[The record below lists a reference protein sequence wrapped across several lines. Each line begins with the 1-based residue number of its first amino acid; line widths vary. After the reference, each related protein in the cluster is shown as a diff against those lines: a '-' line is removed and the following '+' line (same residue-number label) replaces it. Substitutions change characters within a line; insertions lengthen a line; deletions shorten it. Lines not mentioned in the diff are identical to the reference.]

1 MSGDVQLELWLHE
14 YEMSALSS
22 VLEKQGTTVEKRM
35 QEMLI
40 GLYAE
45 LVPHEEQQEIRSR
58 LDAEC
63 AAEQTAEEAAR
74 KYTAFCVRENDK
86 ISFYQLDRT
95 EDILEVAK
103 FLRRYLRQGQG
114 HGAAALQT
122 SAFARM
128 EPVTAE
134 RYERLLALRMESPGK
149 VTGVFDLDFDRQEV
163 SSADAAE
170 GWKTWSM
177 QDVSNAIYHA
187 YRKCCLRP
195 EQYTARFL
203 EKLESK
209 ELTSPGHLSA
219 RDISFAEE
227 ITEID
232 SLLNFYMETYFDVDK
247 VFGTHICTCENDD
260 TLNVYQGQ
268 YPLLHCKSAV
278 RGLGRTSPYQTMA
291 LLRTAKD
298 PGRNYSR
305 IKHGGRKRPDPRGTP
320 PRRAGRG
327 RLDGGHFSPPG
338 VSSGVCFHKKPA
350 VARFLRV
357 PGGDIYGFQE
367 EHHAERKNQVRAAD
381 LA

>member
-58 LDAEC
+58 LYAEC

-128 EPVTAE
+128 DPVTE
-134 RYERLLALRMESPGK
+134 EQYERLLALRMESPGK

-187 YRKCCLRP
+187 YRKSCLRP
-195 EQYTARFL
+195 EKYTARFL

-247 VFGTHICTCENDD
+247 VFGTYVCTCENDD
-260 TLNVYQGQ
+260 TLNVYANYDCASGQ
-268 YPLLHCKSAV
+268 VCDELEVDLHRADGREESVEYRLNAV
-278 RGLGRTSPYQTMA
+278 EKAT
-291 LLRTAKD
+291 LLRKMDVYCLEQTGTSLKD
-298 PGRNYSR
+298 Y
-305 IKHGGRKRPDPRGTP
+305 IAQLMAEEIMP
-320 PRRAGRG
+320 PSAP
-327 RLDGGHFSPPG
+327 LM
-338 VSSGVCFHKKPA
+338 
-350 VARFLRV
+350 
-357 PGGDIYGFQE
+357 
-367 EHHAERKNQVRAAD
+367 
-381 LA
+381 